1 MAVLLSL
8 HKSIFTLLA
17 RNRPVYCK
25 VRYER
30 KADVVRFGTELNLL
44 TALWACQISP
54 VFNCLCPRGWLPEP
68 GLRPGW
74 QRE

>member
-30 KADVVRFGTELNLL
+30 KADIHVSIPAKKPSDREGRYLIQACFCL
-44 TALWACQISP
+44 T
-54 VFNCLCPRGWLPEP
+54 VFSMSE
-68 GLRPGW
+68 
-74 QRE
+74 

>member
-30 KADVVRFGTELNLL
+30 KAD
-44 TALWACQISP
+44 I
-54 VFNCLCPRGWLPEP
+54 
-68 GLRPGW
+68 GLHVKNVIF
-74 QRE
+74 

>member
-30 KADVVRFGTELNLL
+30 GADVAVLL
-44 TALWACQISP
+44 ARIKKKTPSFEG
-54 VFNCLCPRGWLPEP
+54 VFFKYSITN
-68 GLRPGW
+68 
-74 QRE
+74 

>member
-25 VRYER
+25 VRYEQKR
-30 KADVVRFGTELNLL
+30 TL
-44 TALWACQISP
+44 TSQLIP
-54 VFNCLCPRGWLPEP
+54 VGFEMRIRQPLSAPCSITCVATPQSSL
-68 GLRPGW
+68 
-74 QRE
+74 

>member
-30 KADVVRFGTELNLL
+30 GADVSFEHPTVHSTFTLTLGLDNKIIINSEKGT
-44 TALWACQISP
+44 
-54 VFNCLCPRGWLPEP
+54 
-68 GLRPGW
+68 GLKK
-74 QRE
+74 